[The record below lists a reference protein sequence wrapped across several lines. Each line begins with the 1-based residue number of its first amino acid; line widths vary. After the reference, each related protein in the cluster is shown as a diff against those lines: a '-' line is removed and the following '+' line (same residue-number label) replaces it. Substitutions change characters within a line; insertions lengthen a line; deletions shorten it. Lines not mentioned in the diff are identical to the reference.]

1 MRIVTLVLG
10 GTLACAPVAGAGDPG
25 RSYTNE
31 DLERVAAR
39 RAETGVAS
47 VPAFGPGP
55 QQTATGGVHDE
66 AYWRREA
73 ERLRDQLRPLRQRAL
88 GLQLRIE
95 HPAPE
100 TRKTKT
106 NPQPAARGQ
115 QRRSPTPT
123 PAPTRAESDR
133 TAALRDQ
140 LRALEDQI
148 RDREARLEE
157 RARRE
162 GALPGWLR

>member
-10 GTLACAPVAGAGDPG
+10 GFLALAPAAGAGDRGPT
-25 RSYTNE
+25 YTDD
-31 DLERVAAR
+31 DLKRLASR

-47 VPAFGPGP
+47 VPAFASGSERR
-55 QQTATGGVHDE
+55 AGGVHDE
-66 AYWRREA
+66 AYWRREG
-73 ERLRDQLRPLRQRAL
+73 ERLREQLRPLRQRAL

-100 TRKTKT
+100 ARKAKT
-106 NPQPAARGQ
+106 NPPPTARGQ
-115 QRRSPTPT
+115 HHRPANS
-123 PAPTRAESDR
+123 APTRTESDR
-133 TAALRDQ
+133 TAALREQ
-140 LRALEDQI
+140 LRALADQI
-148 RDREARLEE
+148 RDREASLEE